1 MTFLLVQI
9 IDKPDTSGIG
19 IGCSVNIRYVNCM
32 LTLRS
37 RQTSWVKKLVKAW
50 KQMRGRRC
58 FGKKNEETK
67 LFGASVK
74 VKKRCPC
81 PQHEGIWGSRGT
93 APFILNLGT
102 ILGHRLISRTDR
114 FNPGTYG
121 IIGWLG
127 PTVGLNVS
135 SQDEFQYS
143 VCIRNCIAI

>member
-67 LFGASVK
+67 LLGASVK
-74 VKKRCPC
+74 VKK
-81 PQHEGIWGSRGT
+81 G
-93 APFILNLGT
+93 APVHNMKA
-102 ILGHRLISRTDR
+102 
-114 FNPGTYG
+114 YG
-121 IIGWLG
+121 GAEVQLHSFL
-127 PTVGLNVS
+127 TSAL
-135 SQDEFQYS
+135 Y
-143 VCIRNCIAI
+143 